1 MPRIMTITMEVNDD
15 EAASLLARFAE
26 RGVTTVSGDTPTPAA
41 ANGSDTDANVVVWDA
56 RYHASTRNTNQDG
69 SWKALRGMDDATKAA
84 AAVYEASFANPAP
97 APAPAEPEPETES
110 DETIPAFLQKPA
122 DAAPAAPA
130 LPTMLVAAPVAAP
143 VSFEELSAGFQTV
156 IEKIGTPALME
167 KLGAI
172 YEAAGVDSA
181 GTSLTTNETQRA
193 QVLAALKAL

>member
-26 RGVTTVSGDTPTPAA
+26 RGVTAVSGDTPTPAA
-41 ANGSDTDANVVVWDA
+41 ANGSDTDANGVVWDA

-84 AAVYEASFANPAP
+84 AATYEASFANP

-122 DAAPAAPA
+122 DAAPA
-130 LPTMLVAAPVAAP
+130 LPTMPVAAPVAAP

-193 QVLAALKAL
+193 QVLTALKAL

>member
-1 MPRIMTITMEVNDD
+1 MTITMEVNDD

-26 RGVTTVSGDTPTPAA
+26 RGVTTVSGDTTA
-41 ANGSDTDANVVVWDA
+41 ANGSDTDANGVVWDA

-84 AAVYEASFANPAP
+84 AATYEASFANPAP
-97 APAPAEPEPETES
+97 APTEPEPEPETES
-110 DETIPAFLQKPA
+110 DETIPVFLQKPA
-122 DAAPAAPA
+122 APVPA
-130 LPTMLVAAPVAAP
+130 LPTMPVAAPVAAP

>member
-26 RGVTTVSGDTPTPAA
+26 RGVTTVSGDTTA
-41 ANGSDTDANVVVWDA
+41 ANGSDTDANGVVWDA

-84 AAVYEASFANPAP
+84 AAAYEASFAN
-97 APAPAEPEPETES
+97 PAPAEPEPETES
-110 DETIPAFLQKPA
+110 DETIPAFLQ
-122 DAAPAAPA
+122 APA
-130 LPTMLVAAPVAAP
+130 LPTMPVAAP

>member
-41 ANGSDTDANVVVWDA
+41 ANGSDTDANGVVWDA

-84 AAVYEASFANPAP
+84 AATYEASFAN
-97 APAPAEPEPETES
+97 PAPAEPEPETES

-122 DAAPAAPA
+122 APAPAAPA
-130 LPTMLVAAPVAAP
+130 LPTMPVAAPVAAP

>member
-41 ANGSDTDANVVVWDA
+41 ANGSDTDANGVVWDA

-84 AAVYEASFANPAP
+84 AATYEASFANPAP
-97 APAPAEPEPETES
+97 APAEPTEPEPETES
-110 DETIPAFLQKPA
+110 DETIPVFLQKPA
-122 DAAPAAPA
+122 S
-130 LPTMLVAAPVAAP
+130 PTMPVATPVAAP

-156 IEKIGTPALME
+156 IEKIGAPALME

-193 QVLAALKAL
+193 QVLTALKAL